1 MSDERSPNRIDHHIG
16 ARLRLRRIMVGMSQE
31 KLAELLGLT
40 FQQIQKYERGIN
52 RIAAS
57 RLFDIAGVLEVPV
70 TYFYE
75 GAPAGAGGARRQP
88 DAEASVVFDLIASP
102 EGAQL
107 AAAYAAIENAQVR
120 RGVLELMRVLAD
132 QVA

>member
-1 MSDERSPNRIDHHIG
+1 
-16 ARLRLRRIMVGMSQE
+16 MVGMSQE

-57 RLFDIAGVLEVPV
+57 RLFDIAHVLEVPV

-75 GAPAGAGGARRQP
+75 GVMPIVGGGQVSEEP
-88 DAEASVVFDLIASP
+88 IEPPVFDLIASP

-107 AAAYAAIENAQVR
+107 AAAYAAIENPQVR
-120 RGVLELMRVLAD
+120 RGLLELMRVLAD
-132 QVA
+132 EVG